1 MISHTGTLF
10 NDGPVRRV
18 VETALRARQSQGVL
32 DLDDEL
38 RRFVRTA
45 CAADTS
51 RWLLPVAS
59 VAALLDHTADL
70 LRSEGPAFFPR
81 TFTERLD
88 AVRDGVPGDEYLR
101 ELAGLIR
108 VVDQEPEAGFAD
120 LPLADWEAA
129 ARFPELF
136 GFGANW
142 IHDGEYPSLSDSVM
156 AFVEAEH
163 PFCSE
168 TFSRLV
174 ADAQSVLVLFPRPAA
189 LSVNV
194 TRWVPWVSHDG
205 LRQIIRMIDDHMRT
219 EHSERPTRGPSP

>member
-1 MISHTGTLF
+1 VISHTGTLF

-18 VETALRARQSQGVL
+18 VETALRAQQSQGAL

-38 RRFVRTA
+38 RRFVRTT
-45 CAADTS
+45 CAADSS

-88 AVRDGVPGDEYLR
+88 EARDGVPGDGYLR
-101 ELAGLIR
+101 TLAGLLR
-108 VVDQEPEAGFAD
+108 MADQEPDAGFAD

-129 ARFPELF
+129 ARFPELL

-142 IHDGEYPSLSDSVM
+142 IYDGEYPLLSDSVT

-168 TFSRLV
+168 TFSRLA
-174 ADAQSVLVLFPRPAA
+174 ADAQSVLVIFPQPAA
-189 LSVNV
+189 LFANV
-194 TRWVPWVSHDG
+194 TRWIPWVSHDA
-205 LRQIIRMIDDHMRT
+205 LREVIRRIDDHMQT
-219 EHSERPTRGPSP
+219 DHSGS

>member
-1 MISHTGTLF
+1 MISYTGALF

-18 VETALRARQSQGVL
+18 VETVLRVQQSQGVL
-32 DLDDEL
+32 DLGDEL

-70 LRSEGPAFFPR
+70 WRTEGPAFFPR

-88 AVRDGVPGDEYLR
+88 AARGGVPGDEYLR

-108 VVDQEPEAGFAD
+108 VVDQEPDAGFAE
-120 LPLADWEAA
+120 LPLADWEAS
-129 ARFPELF
+129 ARFPELL

-142 IHDGEYPSLSDSVM
+142 IYDGEHPSLSDSVT

-163 PFCSE
+163 PFCGES
-168 TFSRLV
+168 FFRLV
-174 ADAQSVLVLFPRPAA
+174 ADAQSVLVIFPQPAV

-194 TRWVPWVSHDG
+194 TRWIPWVSHDA
-205 LRQIIRMIDDHMRT
+205 LREVVRMIGGHMRA
-219 EHSERPTRGPSP
+219 EHSEGPTRGPSP

>member
-18 VETALRARQSQGVL
+18 VETALRAQQSQGAL
-32 DLDDEL
+32 DLDGEL
-38 RRFVRTA
+38 RRFVRTT

-70 LRSEGPAFFPR
+70 WRSEDPAFFPR
-81 TFTERLD
+81 MFTERLD
-88 AVRDGVPGDEYLR
+88 EARDGVPGDEYLR
-101 ELAGLIR
+101 TLAGLIR
-108 VVDQEPEAGFAD
+108 AIDQEPDAGFAD

-129 ARFPELF
+129 ARFPELI

-142 IHDGEYPSLSDSVM
+142 IYDGEYPSLSDSVT

-174 ADAQSVLVLFPRPAA
+174 ADAQSVLVIFPQPAA
-189 LSVNV
+189 LSANV
-194 TRWVPWVSHDG
+194 TRWIPWVSHDA
-205 LRQIIRMIDDHMRT
+205 LREIIRRIDDHMRT
-219 EHSERPTRGPSP
+219 EHSGF

>member
-18 VETALRARQSQGVL
+18 VETALRAQQSQGAL

-38 RRFVRTA
+38 RRFVRTT

-51 RWLLPVAS
+51 RWLFPIAS

-81 TFTERLD
+81 TFNERLD
-88 AVRDGVPGDEYLR
+88 EARDGAPGDDYLR
-101 ELAGLIR
+101 TLASRIR
-108 VVDQEPEAGFAD
+108 VVDQEPDAGFAD

-142 IHDGEYPSLSDSVM
+142 SYDGEYPLLSDSLA

-168 TFSRLV
+168 TFSRLA
-174 ADAQSVLVLFPRPAA
+174 ADAQSILVNFPQRAA
-189 LSVNV
+189 LSANV
-194 TRWVPWVSHDG
+194 TRWIPWVSHDA
-205 LRQIIRMIDDHMRT
+205 LREIVRSIDDHMRT
-219 EHSERPTRGPSP
+219 GHSGS

>member
-18 VETALRARQSQGVL
+18 VETALRAQQSQGTL
-32 DLDDEL
+32 NLDDEF
-38 RRFVRTA
+38 RRFVRTT

-51 RWLLPVAS
+51 RWLLPVVS

-81 TFTERLD
+81 TFAERLD
-88 AVRDGVPGDEYLR
+88 KARGGVPGDDYLR
-101 ELAGLIR
+101 KLAGLIR
-108 VVDQEPEAGFAD
+108 AVEQEPDAGFDD

-129 ARFPELF
+129 ARFPELI

-142 IHDGEYPSLSDSVM
+142 IYDGEYLSLSDSVK

-168 TFSRLV
+168 TFSRLA
-174 ADAQSVLVLFPRPAA
+174 ADAQSVLVIFPKPAA
-189 LSVNV
+189 LSTNV
-194 TRWVPWVSHDG
+194 TRWIPWVSHTA
-205 LRQIIRMIDDHMRT
+205 LREVIRIVDDHMRT
-219 EHSERPTRGPSP
+219 GHSGS